1 MSVIVGAA
9 VGVAVLGVGAA
20 WLKRRL
26 PDRAARARLDR
37 VEAAIAAL
45 PAFGRDAPSLER
57 LLAATRDAAID
68 GFGATDAL
76 FFEPG
81 LFQRW
86 DARALG
92 EEDARILEPPDEAAG
107 QVFAWVAQRGG
118 VLTKDELAG
127 VPDSVLG
134 PLRGVLEDYGL
145 DALVPLTDRGEVL
158 GVLGLVGVRPHG
170 AERELLESFRSILAA
185 TAANVR
191 LDRETA
197 EALGLEAAPS
207 EVARVRG
214 GGGGPSVGREG
225 PVSWAT
231 GLVSAGD
238 APEAFAVATATSDG
252 AVVASIGLPVV
263 DDAAARPLVGVSL
276 GAAALATAR
285 AAGPDPART
294 AAALERVIAHAPHA
308 ARATAATCVLEAS
321 GKLRHAGAAHP
332 PAYVLDKRGLRALG
346 GAGPLLGD
354 GTAHT
359 LVAREHVMETGA
371 VVVMVGDG
379 IVGAEAPGGERFG
392 HRQLQLAIAGLGGKT
407 AVEVRDAVLAA
418 VESFR
423 DGGRP
428 LADEACVVLRWE

>member
-1 MSVIVGAA
+1 MSVVWIGAGVGLA
-9 VGVAVLGVGAA
+9 VMGLGAA
-20 WLKRRL
+20 WLKGRL

-37 VEAAIAAL
+37 AEAAIAAL

-86 DARALG
+86 DARPLG
-92 EEDARILEPPDEAAG
+92 EDDERVLTPPDEPAG

-118 VLTKDELAG
+118 VLTKDELGG

-134 PLRGVLEDYGL
+134 PLRHVLTAYGVDV
-145 DALVPLTDRGEVL
+145 LVPLTDRGEVL

-197 EALGLEAAPS
+197 EALGLEPAPS
-207 EVARVRG
+207 EVARVRA
-214 GGGGPSVGREG
+214 GGGPSVGREG

-231 GLVSAGD
+231 GLVLAGD
-238 APEAFAVATATSDG
+238 APEAFAVATATAGG

-263 DDAAARPLVGVSL
+263 DEPAARPLVGVSL
-276 GAAALATAR
+276 GAAARATAR
-285 AAGPDPART
+285 AAGADPART
-294 AAALERVIAHAPHA
+294 TAALERVIAHAPRA

-332 PAYVLDKRGLRALG
+332 PAYVLDARGLRALG
-346 GAGPLLGD
+346 VAGPLLGD
-354 GTAHT
+354 GTAATVVAQEHT
-359 LVAREHVMETGA
+359 MSKGA
-371 VVVMVGDG
+371 VVVLVGDG
-379 IVGAEAPGGERFG
+379 ILGAEGPGGERFG
-392 HRQLQLAIAGLGGKT
+392 HRQLQLAIAGLGGKS

-428 LADEACVVLRWE
+428 MADEACVVLRWE